1 MPFGCAAYQNDYSTS
16 RSSCYDWHIRNPN
29 RRSCGST
36 IHAGAGWRSI
46 LPTNRSGS
54 CGRLRRWFRAWSD
67 RRRSY
72 TPCNRF
78 ACKWHHFHSP
88 VPRYGCRSPGRSTNR
103 KSQDRGLYTHKSLNS
118 EHNGTCSTRNTAD
131 ALWMYA
137 SWKRRSPA
145 RNTAYSLGRCRQYRW
160 MHGMQLLQV
169 LS

>member
-16 RSSCYDWHIRNPN
+16 RSSCYDWRIRNPS
-29 RRSCGST
+29 RRSCGNRLR
-36 IHAGAGWRSI
+36 AGAAMWNTAPSSHI
-46 LPTNRSGS
+46 YC

-118 EHNGTCSTRNTAD
+118 EHNGKDNIHNTAD
-131 ALWMYA
+131 ALWKCA
-137 SWKRRSPA
+137 TEKRMFLAKSSFC
-145 RNTAYSLGRCRQYRW
+145 SLGKCRQYRW
-160 MHGMQLLQV
+160 MHGMQLSQV